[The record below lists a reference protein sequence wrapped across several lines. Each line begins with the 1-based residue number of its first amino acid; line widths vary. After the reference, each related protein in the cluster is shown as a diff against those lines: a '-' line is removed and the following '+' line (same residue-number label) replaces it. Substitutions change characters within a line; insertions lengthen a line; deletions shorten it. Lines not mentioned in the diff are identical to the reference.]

1 MSNFKNLPYDPS
13 RVIVSVGSVAVEG
26 FADGAAIK
34 VSRAEDAVSHK
45 VGMDGRVCTTVSANR
60 TGTITIEL
68 LQTSPSNKRLAKLFK
83 IGSKSLMPVTVDI
96 SLMDLMQPG
105 SGAEGVQCWLKKV
118 PDFTRGS
125 EAENVTWEFFCE
137 ELTIKGSAV

>member
-1 MSNFKNLPYDPS
+1 
-13 RVIVSVGSVAVEG
+13 
-26 FADGAAIK
+26 
-34 VSRAEDAVSHK
+34 
-45 VGMDGRVCTTVSANR
+45 MDGRVCTTVSANR

-96 SLMDLMQPG
+96 SIMDLMQPG